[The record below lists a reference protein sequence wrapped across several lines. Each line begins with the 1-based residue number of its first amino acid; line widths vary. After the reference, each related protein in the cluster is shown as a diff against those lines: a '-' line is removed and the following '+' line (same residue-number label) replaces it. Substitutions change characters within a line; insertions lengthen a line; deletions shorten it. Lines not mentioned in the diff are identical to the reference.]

1 MEVRATLDAIRSS
14 ADSVKKWRTDIVSV
28 VVANSELG
36 RAAFYLGAEGLL
48 VRNSCYDSYKAL
60 KSAMGGAGDDQQWHH
75 IVEQNQGSK
84 SGFKATQI
92 NSDENI
98 TGLQTH
104 VSACCELPS
113 IHQSNLRPPLR

>member
-1 MEVRATLDAIRSS
+1 MEVRATLDGIRSS

-75 IVEQNQGSK
+75 IAEQNQVSK
-84 SGFKATQI
+84 RGFKATQI
-92 NSDENI
+92 NSHANI
-98 TGLQTH
+98 MALQTNI
-104 VSACCELPS
+104 SPCAALPS
-113 IHQSNLRPPLR
+113 IDRTN